1 MGEEE
6 PADAVEFELDGELI
20 GRTPLGVP
28 RPDLA
33 DAFDQPHA
41 TRAGF
46 RTIVN
51 VAGAADSEFELE
63 LFAVMPSG
71 ARLRFGKLCLRS

>member
-1 MGEEE
+1 
-6 PADAVEFELDGELI
+6 VEFELDGELI

-33 DAFDQPHA
+33 ETFGDKQYA

-51 VAGAADSEFELE
+51 VAGAAGAEIEVE

-71 ARLRFGKLCLRS
+71 ARLGFGKLCLRR